1 MYGIRKDLDQKK
13 KSGDHGT
20 KDPEQAV
27 KIITDLKN
35 GNVFHH
41 TPGRCGYYSFKNTS
55 DPFCV
60 FGTNFSFKSL
70 LLALPAMLLSI
81 YVSRKTVLRK
91 QVS

>member
-1 MYGIRKDLDQKK
+1 MTKKSAQRIARSLKTLDEIIYGIRKDPDQKK

-41 TPGRCGYYSFKNTS
+41 TPGRCGHPSFKNMKES
-55 DPFCV
+55 VIDIAFRH
-60 FGTNFSFKSL
+60 FFKEM
-70 LLALPAMLLSI
+70 AL
-81 YVSRKTVLRK
+81 
-91 QVS
+91 